1 LQLLHHAGAW
11 VEPRWSTQWFP
22 HAFAGVMEQ
31 LQHALDSGE
40 PPALTGADNVRTMA
54 LVEAGYRSI
63 ARNRPVALAEFDF

>member
-1 LQLLHHAGAW
+1 
-11 VEPRWSTQWFP
+11 
-22 HAFAGVMEQ
+22 